1 MTANEFKSAR
11 KAMGLSQKA
20 LAEHLDVGKR
30 TIERIEA
37 GEGCS
42 TVMALAME
50 RLATV
55 GAILK

>member
-1 MTANEFKSAR
+1 MTAKEFHAAR

-30 TIERIEA
+30 TIERIETS
-37 GEGCS
+37 EGCS

-50 RLATV
+50 RLAQIV
-55 GAILK
+55 GHE

>member
-11 KAMGLSQKA
+11 KAKGLSQKA

-50 RLATV
+50 RLAQIV
-55 GAILK
+55 GHE

>member
-11 KAMGLSQKA
+11 RAMGLSQKA

-30 TIERIEA
+30 TIERIETN
-37 GEGCS
+37 EGCS

-50 RLATV
+50 RLAQIV
-55 GAILK
+55 GHD